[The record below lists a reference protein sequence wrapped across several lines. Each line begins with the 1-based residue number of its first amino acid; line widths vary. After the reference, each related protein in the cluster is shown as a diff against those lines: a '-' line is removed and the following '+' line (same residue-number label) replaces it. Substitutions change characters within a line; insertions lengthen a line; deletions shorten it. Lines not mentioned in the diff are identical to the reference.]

1 MQFDEVKKQEL
12 LLEIRK
18 ISNFIEKNIKNCK
31 KLIKEHEKKVYPNE
45 NFLEIEIQTNM
56 NQNLIEE
63 LNLFSKKFKLNQELF
78 STKSKEFFGDEDI
91 IMSNKNDLLNNEKN
105 IYSNNFLLVEEQ
117 ENELQDRDK
126 EINNILRGV
135 NTLSEMF
142 KDFQTVLIEQGTILD
157 RIDYNI
163 EIAAD
168 NALKGK
174 KQIIKVNEI
183 KQKSCFR
190 NIILILLICI
200 CVESILLIFKFL

>member
-12 LLEIRK
+12 LSEIRK

-31 KLIKEHEKKVYPNE
+31 KLIKVHEKKVYSNE

-163 EIAAD
+163 EVAAD

-174 KQIIKVNEI
+174 KQIIKVNEM

>member
-31 KLIKEHEKKVYPNE
+31 KLIKEHEKKVYSNE
-45 NFLEIEIQTNM
+45 NILEIEIQTNM

-163 EIAAD
+163 EVAAD

>member
-1 MQFDEVKKQEL
+1 MKKQEL
-12 LLEIRK
+12 LSEIRK
-18 ISNFIEKNIKNCK
+18 ISNFIQKNIKKCEN
-31 KLIKEHEKKVYPNE
+31 LIKIHEKSDYFNKDI
-45 NFLEIEIQTNM
+45 LEIQIQSNM
-56 NQNLIEE
+56 NQNIIEE

-78 STKSKEFFGDEDI
+78 SSKSKEFFGDEDI
-91 IMSNKNDLLNNEKN
+91 ITSNNNDLLNNDKN
-105 IYSNNFLLVEEQ
+105 NSSNNFLLIEEQ

-163 EIAAD
+163 EITGD
-168 NALKGK
+168 NVLKGK
-174 KQIIKVNEI
+174 KQIVKVNEI

>member
-12 LLEIRK
+12 LSEIRK

-31 KLIKEHEKKVYPNE
+31 KLIKEHEKKVYSNE

-78 STKSKEFFGDEDI
+78 SSKLKEFFGDEDI

>member
-1 MQFDEVKKQEL
+1 M
-12 LLEIRK
+12 
-18 ISNFIEKNIKNCK
+18 
-31 KLIKEHEKKVYPNE
+31 Y
-45 NFLEIEIQTNM
+45 
-56 NQNLIEE
+56 QNLIEE

-78 STKSKEFFGDEDI
+78 SSKLKEFFGDEDI

>member
-12 LLEIRK
+12 LSEIRK

-126 EINNILRGV
+126 KINNILRRV

-174 KQIIKVNEI
+174 KQIIKVNEM

-200 CVESILLIFKFL
+200 CVESILLILKFL